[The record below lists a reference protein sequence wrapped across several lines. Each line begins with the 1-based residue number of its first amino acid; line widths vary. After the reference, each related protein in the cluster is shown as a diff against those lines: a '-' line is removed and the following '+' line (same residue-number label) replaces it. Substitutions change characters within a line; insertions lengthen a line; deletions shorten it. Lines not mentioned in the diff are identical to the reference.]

1 MILSSKTGEN
11 FTLLHYVLVELGS
24 ITSQQITEYFHQS
37 DSEEKCYS
45 YQDNSELSGN
55 DYLKW
60 D

>member
-55 DYLKW
+55 D
-60 D
+60 